1 MSVDSRAA
9 GRMKILHTEASTGWG
24 GQEIRILNEAA
35 GMIARGHQVE
45 LACPADARICIEA
58 PRRGVPVHALSI
70 GRKNLRG
77 LSAMRRFLRTHSYD
91 VINTHSSTDSWLVA
105 LASIGLR
112 GGHDDT
118 RDTRDTASAGTA
130 GRRGPPPLVRTR
142 HISAL
147 VPGNA
152 ATRWLYTHASTHV
165 VTTGESLREQLIRD
179 NGLDPHRVTSVPTGI
194 DPSRFPPTDDAI
206 RALRRI
212 ELSLDPRTAL
222 VGIVATLRSWK
233 GHRYLIDAIADLDDD
248 TVRLAIIGDG
258 PQRAALEQQVA
269 ARKLEDRIV
278 FAGNRDD
285 VSPWLQAFDV
295 FALPSYA
302 NEGVPQ
308 ALLQAMFTGLPCVTT
323 DAGAISEIAIDG
335 TTALVVERE
344 DPVTLA
350 AALARLLADAPLRQQ
365 LGSAARAHVLER
377 HSLAGMLDRMES
389 IFASAMSGPAPGRRA
404 R

>member
-1 MSVDSRAA
+1 
-9 GRMKILHTEASTGWG
+9 MKILHTEASTGWG

-35 GMIARGHQVE
+35 GMIARGHQIE
-45 LACPADARICIEA
+45 LACPAEARICLEA
-58 PRRGVPVHALSI
+58 PRRGVPVHALPI

-77 LSAMRRFLRTHSYD
+77 LRAMRRFLRRHSYD

-112 GGHDDT
+112 GG
-118 RDTRDTASAGTA
+118 A
-130 GRRGPPPLVRTR
+130 PPLVRTR
-142 HISAL
+142 HISAP
-147 VPGNA
+147 VPSNA
-152 ATRWLYTHASTHV
+152 ATRWLYTKASMHV
-165 VTTGESLREQLIRD
+165 VTTGESLREQLLRD
-179 NGLDPHRVTSVPTGI
+179 NGVDPQRVTSVPTGI

-233 GHRYLIDAIADLDDD
+233 GHRYLIDAIADLGDSS
-248 TVRLAIIGDG
+248 VRLAIVGDG

-323 DAGAISEIAIDG
+323 EAGAISEIAIDG
-335 TTALVVERE
+335 ATALVVERE
-344 DPVTLA
+344 DPATLS
-350 AALARLLADAPLRQQ
+350 AALARLLADAPLRHR
-365 LGSAARAHVLER
+365 LGAAARAHVLDR
-377 HSLAGMLDRMES
+377 HSLSGMLDRMES
-389 IFASAMSGPAPGRRA
+389 IFSGALASPSRAGRA